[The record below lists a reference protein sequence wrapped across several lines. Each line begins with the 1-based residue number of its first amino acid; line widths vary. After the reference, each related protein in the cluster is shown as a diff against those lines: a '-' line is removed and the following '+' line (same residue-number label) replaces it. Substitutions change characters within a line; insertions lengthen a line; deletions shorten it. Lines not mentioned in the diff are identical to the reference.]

1 MKDRKTS
8 ILSVFLAMCLIF
20 LMSSFTVYAVGYETE
35 KTGTVMVQE
44 FLSLRN
50 ATSKSAERIKKLS
63 NGENVF
69 ITGEE
74 GDFYTIRTQDGSTG
88 YALKRYILLPAEE
101 TGKQF
106 LCEVRIDNDSSGT
119 NRNYNMALACTKL
132 DGYRMEPGQQFEWY
146 ATVGIANKENGYKIA
161 TVISGGKYVDG
172 YGGGVCQVST
182 ALYNAVLKQGLQVD
196 KVFHH
201 SIPSSYVAE
210 GYDATVSW
218 SSDERYR
225 KTLVFTN
232 NAGFPIQIEAFT
244 DGGTV
249 IIRLYQIL

>member
-8 ILSVFLAMCLIF
+8 ILSVLTVCIIF

-50 ATSKSAERIKKLS
+50 APSKSAERIKKLS

-74 GDFYTIRTQDGSTG
+74 GDFYTIGTQDGSTG

-106 LCEVRIDNDSSGT
+106 LCEVRIDNDSSGA

-146 ATVGIANKENGYKIA
+146 SVVGIANKENGYKIA

-172 YGGGVCQVST
+172 YGGGVCQVSS

-196 KVFHH
+196 KVYHH

>member
-50 ATSKSAERIKKLS
+50 APSKSAERIKKLS

-106 LCEVRIDNDSSGT
+106 LCEVRIDNDSSGA

-146 ATVGIANKENGYKIA
+146 SVVGIANKENGYKIA

-182 ALYNAVLKQGLQVD
+182 GLYNAVLKQGLQVD

-201 SIPSSYVAE
+201 SIPSSYVEE

-232 NAGFPIQIEAFT
+232 NLDFTIEIEAFT
-244 DGGTV
+244 EGGTV
-249 IIRLYQIL
+249 LIRMYKVL

>member
-8 ILSVFLAMCLIF
+8 ILSVLTVCIIF

-50 ATSKSAERIKKLS
+50 APSKSAERIKKIS
-63 NGENVF
+63 NGEKVF

-74 GDFYTIRTQDGSTG
+74 GDFYTIRTQEGSMG

-106 LCEVRIDNDSSGT
+106 LCEVRINNDSSGA

-146 ATVGIANKENGYKIA
+146 NIVGIANKENGYKVA

-196 KVFHH
+196 KVCHH

-225 KTLVFTN
+225 KTLIFTN
-232 NAGFPIQIEAFT
+232 NLDFTIEIEAFT
-244 DGGTV
+244 EGGTV
-249 IIRLYQIL
+249 IIRMYQVL